1 MPGRSVIFSGSSKRI
16 LIAKLWPCCPS
27 ATFADTAIDSTT
39 PSTGWSG
46 YAIANTRALWP
57 ISTFAMSASSTLTSV
72 WMLAGF
78 AIVIRLEPGM
88 FVELEIAVSPT
99 LMSSV
104 VTVPSIGEIDARL
117 AEPVLLLLELRARLL
132 ERLAARHQVDFGDL
146 EVVRRR
152 VEAVLVDE
160 LALVQALHAVPLRA
174 QVLDLQLLA
183 LDRDLLHAHGGLL
196 LIHGG
201 AQALIVD
208 LQHELAARDL
218 LPFVDVDGR
227 HAADLLGRELDLFLV
242 HELARRQHRRLDDA
256 RRELLDLDLDGT
268 AAAHARLNQRHG
280 HDEHDDADDEQQ
292 LLVHDNPV

>member
-1 MPGRSVIFSGSSKRI
+1 
-16 LIAKLWPCCPS
+16 
-27 ATFADTAIDSTT
+27 
-39 PSTGWSG
+39 
-46 YAIANTRALWP
+46 
-57 ISTFAMSASSTLTSV
+57 MSASSTLTSV

-78 AIVIRLEPGM
+78 AIVIKLEPGM

-104 VTVPSIGEIDARL
+104 VTVPSIGEKTR
-117 AEPVLLLLELRARLL
+117 VLLSRSSCCSSCARACSSDSRLDIRSTSAISRLFVDVSKLSSSMSLRSCKP
-132 ERLAARHQVDFGDL
+132 
-146 EVVRRR
+146 
-152 VEAVLVDE
+152 
-160 LALVQALHAVPLRA
+160 LHAIPLRA

-196 LIHGG
+196 LVHGG

-242 HELARRQHRRLDDA
+242 HELARRQHRRLDAA
-256 RRELLDLDLDGT
+256 RRERLDLNFDGT

-292 LLVHDNPV
+292 LLVHDDPV